1 MEQAI
6 KMTVNNHGIE
16 ENSFYETLDLETQKD
31 IEVARRV
38 LRTEA
43 DGLEKQAGALNG
55 DFIKA
60 LDLISNAK
68 GRLIVTG
75 MGKSGHVASK
85 IAATMSSTWTP
96 SFFVH
101 PGEASHGD
109 LGMIKRGDDVI
120 MALSY
125 SGSSAELN
133 DTIEFA
139 KRFSVPLIAMTGN
152 PDSML
157 AKKAD
162 AVLLLPPIQEA
173 CPNNQAPTTS
183 TTMMMALGD
192 ALAIALLE
200 RKNITPDQFKV
211 FHPGGKLGRNLL
223 KVSDVMHGIDD
234 VPFVSSTVSLD
245 NVLDIITGG
254 TFGCVCVSDDKETLL
269 GVITDGDVRR
279 YFTQNPDIDRSN
291 ITARDMMTPNP
302 KTVSSTDLGAEAM
315 ALLNEKSITNLPV
328 VDDGKIVG
336 VLHIHD
342 CLKAAIA

>member
-6 KMTVNNHGIE
+6 KMTNLAQTTKDYDAINLNE
-16 ENSFYETLDLETQKD
+16 SKD
-31 IEVARRV
+31 IEVAKRV
-38 LRTEA
+38 LAQEA
-43 DGLEKQAGALNG
+43 DGLNKQADALNG
-55 DFIKA
+55 DFVKA
-60 LDLISNAK
+60 LDIIQAAK
-68 GRLIVTG
+68 GRVIITG

-85 IAATMSSTWTP
+85 IAATMASTWTP
-96 SFFVH
+96 AFFVH

-125 SGSSAELN
+125 SGTSAELA

-152 PDSML
+152 PDSIL

-162 AVLLLPPIQEA
+162 ALLLLPPIQEA

-192 ALAIALLE
+192 ALAVALLE
-200 RKNITPDQFKV
+200 RRNITPEQFKV

-223 KVSDVMHGIDD
+223 KVSDVMHGVEH
-234 VPFVSSTVSLD
+234 VPFVKSDADLDEVLETVT
-245 NVLDIITGG
+245 TGK
-254 TFGCVCVSDDKETLL
+254 FGCACVSDDNQTLL
-269 GVITDGDVRR
+269 GLVTDGDIRR
-279 YFTQNPDIDRSN
+279 CFYSSQDDNRSN
-291 ITARDMMTPNP
+291 LTAKDIMTKSP

-342 CLKAAIA
+342 CLRAAIA